1 MNLIMVGLAYI
12 RSDYIMTGISLSL
25 YCSGVMQQRLSLG
38 DSVCSASI
46 SSSLFI
52 YPLPCFPS
60 LSHCCCE
67 ECLSTLAEGI
77 CSMGRETL
85 LDLFGTGRKTLCQSY
100 MPVFYSYCI
109 ISWPQDQAGLVRRH
123 IDSDSDVVLFI
134 VCVCPT
140 HPALR
145 ALTMPPNR
153 LGDSISID
161 SRDLVAYLWL
171 CVYGHA
177 RVVCVCRYVCG
188 ICQCTS
194 VCVFLPVNAL
204 LETISV
210 VICSSILRG

>member
-1 MNLIMVGLAYI
+1 M
-12 RSDYIMTGISLSL
+12 
-25 YCSGVMQQRLSLG
+25 
-38 DSVCSASI
+38 
-46 SSSLFI
+46 
-52 YPLPCFPS
+52 
-60 LSHCCCE
+60 
-67 ECLSTLAEGI
+67 
-77 CSMGRETL
+77 
-85 LDLFGTGRKTLCQSY
+85 
-100 MPVFYSYCI
+100 
-109 ISWPQDQAGLVRRH
+109 
-123 IDSDSDVVLFI
+123 LFI

-145 ALTMPPNR
+145 ALTMPANR

-210 VICSSILRG
+210 VICSSILRGWRSGCDRCVCVCYRTAGSLTTNDYPFSQKTHLCSAIWRKSLYCTYIWWRQLWLSLYSQVYSQVTK